1 METNSVA
8 IRGCAA
14 ELGENFRKLDSLQLD
29 PNQYAELAGVYVTER
44 LDRLACKAA
53 VKALASAAIAPEE
66 IDLLL
71 SVSALPES
79 QLARPTSS
87 ELLDRFSYL
96 GTWLQHELDMVSART
111 IGIGQQG
118 CSALFAALEIA
129 QAKLCSDRSIRNILC
144 IGADALP
151 ANARRT
157 IFHNA
162 ISDAAV
168 AVVVS
173 RAPGKYR
180 LLGVEQLSK
189 AYFWDTPATET
200 QLLATY
206 FPSGKTVVQRL
217 FERLGMRSTDI
228 DAVIPTG
235 IRRSSWPVLLQLWG
249 IPVERCLYPA
259 EQFGHTIQAD
269 PILALE
275 AAQKSGA
282 LKAGMRLLLFTF
294 GFGATWSA
302 AVLEVSE

>member
-14 ELGENFRKLDSLQLD
+14 ELGESFRTLTSLQLD
-29 PNQYAELAGVYVTER
+29 PNQYAELTGLYVTDQLPQLVR
-44 LDRLACKAA
+44 KAA
-53 VKALASAAIAPEE
+53 VRALASAAVAPDD

-71 SVSALPES
+71 SVAALPES
-79 QLARPTSS
+79 QLVRPAST
-87 ELLDRFSYL
+87 ELLDRFSYV
-96 GTWLQHELDMVSART
+96 GTWLQHELDLVGART

-118 CSALFAALEIA
+118 CSALFAAFEIA
-129 QAKLCSDRSIRNILC
+129 QAKLCSDRSLRNILC
-144 IGADALP
+144 VGADALP

-173 RAPGKYR
+173 RGRAKYR
-180 LLGVEQLSK
+180 LLGLEQLSK
-189 AYFWDTPATET
+189 AYFWDTAATET

-206 FPSGKTVVQRL
+206 FPSGKTIVHRL
-217 FERLGMRSTDI
+217 FERLRMRSTDI

-235 IRRSSWPVLLQLWG
+235 IRRSSWPILLQLWG

-275 AAQKSGA
+275 AAEESGA
-282 LKAGMRLLLFTF
+282 LKSGMRLLLFTF

-302 AVLEVSE
+302 AVLEVGE